1 MLTCIALGDDG
12 FPCQDYVDFYDFR
25 QSGGFEPRSTA
36 DGFKVKKG
44 GDAGEEGRR
53 MSSKVIVGVVK

>member
-1 MLTCIALGDDG
+1 M
-12 FPCQDYVDFYDFR
+12 DFYDFQ